1 MALRGLFWLLLFQF
15 LGTALNTLFLPALP
29 GPIIGLLLLF
39 AFLALRGRVS
49 EDLSEATAGL
59 LKYLPLL
66 LVPPA
71 VGIMVHVD
79 TLLNDFWAISVSL
92 VGSLL
97 VGIPLTGW
105 LMQVLIKRQQRR
117 EGEQ

>member
-1 MALRGLFWLLLFQF
+1 MALKGLVWLLLFLF
-15 LGTALNTLFLPALP
+15 LGTAINVLWVPALP

-39 AFLALRGRVS
+39 VYLLIRREVS
-49 EDLSEATAGL
+49 DELGAITANL

-71 VGIMVHVD
+71 AGIMVHVG
-79 TLLNDFWAISVSL
+79 TLQAEFWAIAVSL
-92 VGSLL
+92 TVSLL

-105 LMQVLIKRQQRR
+105 LMQTLIKRQQR
-117 EGEQ
+117 GKQ